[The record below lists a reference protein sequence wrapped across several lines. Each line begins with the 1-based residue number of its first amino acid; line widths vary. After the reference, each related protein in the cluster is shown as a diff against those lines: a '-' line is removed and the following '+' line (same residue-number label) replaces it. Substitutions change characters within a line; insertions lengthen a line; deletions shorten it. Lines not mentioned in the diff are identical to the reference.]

1 MLRRPNLA
9 LDRVEKLI
17 RFVSSY
23 PISEST
29 FKEGGGYGAKG
40 KNLENGD
47 TKKKPKVKTV
57 EVAPADP
64 KVVGGPEDT
73 TIFTSPSSKDS
84 GSHYVTDFA
93 GEENEITDMVQQ
105 ARDHLKLKTARFK
118 RAPKDYYQQSLEW
131 RRNILGAPDIR
142 YLFKSMLYQNTRIRG
157 KGLEDPRNSEYY
169 LIIYQYVTKF
179 NNEKCQKFIR
189 SLTGFSISKKKYN
202 FRLAPAEAS
211 KNLSGFPHNAVSPL
225 GIKTEGIPI
234 ILSHR
239 ALELGHIWLGGGEED
254 LKLSIDTW
262 EFRNMFRPYI
272 ADIVYDGYIDEENN
286 MHNKPWWTEA

>member
-9 LDRVEKLI
+9 LERVEKLI
-17 RFVSSY
+17 RYVSSY
-23 PISEST
+23 PVSKSPEN
-29 FKEGGGYGAKG
+29 GGGYSPKDKSSESDDSKRKS
-40 KNLENGD
+40 KN
-47 TKKKPKVKTV
+47 KKV
-57 EVAPADP
+57 ETAPADP
-64 KVVGGPEDT
+64 KVVGGPEDS
-73 TIFTSPSSKDS
+73 TIFPVPSAEDS

-93 GEENEITDMVQQ
+93 GEENEITKMVQQ
-105 ARDHLKLKTARFK
+105 ARDRLNLKTARFI
-118 RAPKDYYQQSLEW
+118 RAPKDYYQQTLEW

-157 KGLEDPRNSEYY
+157 QGLADPRNSEYY

-189 SLTGFSISKKKYN
+189 SLNGFSISKKKYN

-211 KNLSGFPHNAVSPL
+211 NKLSGFPHNAVSPL

-234 ILSHR
+234 VLSHR
-239 ALELGHIWLGGGEED
+239 ALELGHLWLGGGEED
-254 LKLSIDTW
+254 LKLSIDTG

-272 ADIVYDGYIDEENN
+272 ADIVYDGFIDQENN
-286 MHNKPWWTEA
+286 MHSKPWWVEA